1 MENNLT
7 HQDLLNELHSLQKEA
22 FEFLKEQ
29 TISLES
35 KVIKTSNKEIE
46 KDFIPV
52 NLTGFKSKIY
62 DLFLKNDDLIYN
74 FNEFCISINDIL
86 KNYFDVFFIFLP
98 NNFLKEPLVIS
109 NLSSTPDTETTIS
122 LISTYHK
129 YILDNFNSINAN
141 PDIYNS
147 IIKERKI
154 KNFSLF
160 PFFTSDNKLLGFL
173 LLETYHKVKLSDTL
187 EKVFSDLINIISQ
200 IIENK
205 LLINT
210 FKNTNNVLSK
220 TNSILI
226 TLNIDNYNVLDIS
239 DNIYSYG
246 YFKFDV
252 INHSWLDFIFFEDR
266 DYFTEN
272 LQENLKNNN
281 SHFSISYRIQT
292 SYFTFEYVSHDFIL
306 TTNLDGSLQLDGVIQ
321 NISKLKEY
329 ELSLENYNTILN
341 IYNNALNDINKINNN
356 STFSIFQKITAY
368 LEILTKYFDFNTAI
382 LARIANNNYNIYSI
396 VSNEYN
402 FDNTTSFEL
411 TETLCE
417 ITLKNNDFTLYSDI
431 DNYAELQNHPV
442 YLTFQ
447 PKSYAGLP
455 IIVDTKLWGTLS
467 LINKSNSFNPDFSAI
482 LRDIMNTIANNIS
495 NLLYLKQ
502 QSETWNK
509 NETLTNSKELIIEAF
524 VKTYF
529 DGIILTDNNNLI
541 IQINQKVCDI
551 FDFPL
556 PSKVLIKKP
565 FNLFINHIREL
576 FNNPSEF
583 DSFYNNITQ
592 SENLISEVELDTID
606 NHKIF
611 IRTNKVLN
619 GSQLIGILWNIRKTE
634 VINDS
639 ITSSII
645 SNEIKEIWKKENLDA
660 ITVNDLPDLKKEL
673 KDLFGK
679 FTDLMLDFAENFFM
693 NDYDAAS
700 KVTQD
705 IIQLAINSNLIEV
718 VKEAKILLD
727 EALPTR
733 NFNKISDQYEKVNNS
748 IKKFKELTKFIWYD
762 EEEEAT

>member
-660 ITVNDLPDLKKEL
+660 ITVNDLPNLKKEL
-673 KDLFGK
+673 KDLFAK

>member
-52 NLTGFKSKIY
+52 NLTEFKSKIY

-727 EALPTR
+727 EALPTK

-762 EEEEAT
+762 EEDEAT

>member
-639 ITSSII
+639 TTSSII
-645 SNEIKEIWKKENLDA
+645 SNEIKEIWKKESLDA
-660 ITVNDLPDLKKEL
+660 ITVNDLPNLKKEL
-673 KDLFGK
+673 KDLFAK

>member
-52 NLTGFKSKIY
+52 NLTEFKSKIY

-639 ITSSII
+639 TTSSII
-645 SNEIKEIWKKENLDA
+645 SNEIKEIWKKESLDA

-727 EALPTR
+727 EALPTK

>member
-52 NLTGFKSKIY
+52 NLTEFKSKIY